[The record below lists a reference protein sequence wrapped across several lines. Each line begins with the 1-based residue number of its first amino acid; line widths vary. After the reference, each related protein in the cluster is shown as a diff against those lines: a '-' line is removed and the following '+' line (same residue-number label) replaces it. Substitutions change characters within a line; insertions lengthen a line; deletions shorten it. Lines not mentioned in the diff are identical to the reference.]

1 MNAPPVDPESTSKQ
15 ENETIFDV
23 LWVYQVYNPFL
34 KDVIKTIENET
45 REGYERLSETLS
57 PHFADEKVEQCDLHH
72 LPKVIKI

>member
-15 ENETIFDV
+15 ENET
-23 LWVYQVYNPFL
+23 
-34 KDVIKTIENET
+34 
-45 REGYERLSETLS
+45 REGCERLSETLS